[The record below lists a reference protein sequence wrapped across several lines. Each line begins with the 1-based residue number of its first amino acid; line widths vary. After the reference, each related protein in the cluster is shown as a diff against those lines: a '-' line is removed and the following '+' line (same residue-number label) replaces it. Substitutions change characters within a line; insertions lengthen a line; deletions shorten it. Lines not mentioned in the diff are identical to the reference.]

1 MPSVSTRDV
10 HSPHDAPS
18 HTPLPDLTR
27 VACCCVEFSFPASVY
42 FDVVLDVDSYHEFV
56 PFCSA
61 SKVTRVLGPGQIEAD
76 LTIGFRIFT
85 EAYTSHIDFERPRS
99 IRIRS
104 IESSVFGHLIST
116 WSFRPNPKDTKQC
129 YVEFDIDF
137 EVNSPV
143 HASAVKLFFT
153 DVAERQ
159 IKAFSDRCIKLYKE
173 GRIKADIEPDLVVAP
188 AKVMPKPVEAPAAV
202 APAAPAAP
210 TALVHPLAAP
220 VARKTATGLPVPSTA
235 FRYPQRPVPGD
246 VPAVSP
252 DVLVSTSSAALLA
265 CPVPHLGPRIKFS
278 ASEIEKLAVVFKKH
292 AKPVPISA
300 SQLRQ
305 QQQEVTHTS
314 AISKIAATASAHP
327 DHLYAAS
334 ADPSAASSELRLDVA
349 GFAAL
354 CTDVCM
360 STGGV
365 FGRFRERA
373 TVRTISDV
381 GANGVLTH
389 ALFVGDPQL
398 YASSNHLCT
407 DASGS
412 ASVPEIENPEA
423 IVSPRRVAADGSTS
437 SSSASSLD
445 VVAHSFAFGD
455 FLSHFYYL
463 TKATIE
469 EKLLYALVICAR
481 RAATQGGHE
490 GYDPSRNRGGSPIPS
505 DLFSAASASA
515 ALSIPSLRSATAA
528 FFCAH
533 VGVLRHIM
541 PLMSYH
547 RAREL
552 REQIEAHRRS
562 VAQKQLEQAKS
573 PNAALLPPI
582 TSDVSAPVEPGVT
595 VLALLGL
602 LEGVLSE
609 AETAVSETIEQMSEQ
624 MEQAQE
630 EQHAL
635 RTSQQSAVATSAPLS
650 SRLVPLEHWVS
661 MWSNQ
666 AELLALVS
674 VPGLATLIQ
683 INSIVPLEAHQPTKK
698 QL

>member
-1 MPSVSTRDV
+1 M
-10 HSPHDAPS
+10 
-18 HTPLPDLTR
+18 
-27 VACCCVEFSFPASVY
+27 Y

-61 SKVTRVLGPGQIEAD
+61 SKVTRVLGPSQIEAD

-85 EAYTSHIDFERPRS
+85 EAYTSHIDFDRPRS

-116 WSFRPNPKDTKQC
+116 WSFRPNPKDAKQC

-173 GRIKADIEPDLVVAP
+173 GRIKAEIEPEVVTA
-188 AKVMPKPVEAPAAV
+188 AKVTPKPAVAAPLPTPPVAALAAPTV
-202 APAAPAAP
+202 AAAPAAPAVQPIAP
-210 TALVHPLAAP
+210 A

-252 DVLVSTSSAALLA
+252 DVLVSTSGSALLA

-278 ASEIEKLAVVFKKH
+278 ASEIEKLRLVFMKH
-292 AKPVPISA
+292 AKPVPLSA
-300 SQLRQ
+300 AQLQ
-305 QQQEVTHTS
+305 QQQREAEQAS
-314 AISKIAATASAHP
+314 AVSKIASTAA
-327 DHLYAAS
+327 DHLYAS
-334 ADPSAASSELRLDVA
+334 AGPSAELRLDVA

-389 ALFVGDPQL
+389 ALFVGDPHL
-398 YASSNHLCT
+398 YASSNNLCPGAFS
-407 DASGS
+407 DAAGS
-412 ASVPEIENPEA
+412 AAVPEIEDPEA
-423 IVSPRRVAADGSTS
+423 LVSARRLAADGSS
-437 SSSASSLD
+437 SPLSL
-445 VVAHSFAFGD
+445 VPHSYSFGD
-455 FLSHFYYL
+455 FLSHFYYI

-481 RAATQGGHE
+481 RAATQGGQE
-490 GYDPSRNRGGSPIPS
+490 GYDPSRNREGSPIPS
-505 DLFSAASASA
+505 DLFNAASATA

-552 REQIEAHRRS
+552 RDQIDAHRRS
-562 VAQKQLEQAKS
+562 IAQRQADQAAS

-582 TSDVSAPVEPGVT
+582 TSEVSAPVEPGVT

-609 AETAVSETIEQMSEQ
+609 AEAAVSEAIEQMSEQ
-624 MEQAQE
+624 VEQAQE
-630 EQHAL
+630 EEHVW
-635 RTSQQSAVATSAPLS
+635 RTKQQPSSVAASAPLS

-661 MWSNQ
+661 LWSNQ

-698 QL
+698 QA